1 MKKFKNF
8 LYIFFPVLV
17 ILVFGFYFF
26 NISPESSG
34 SSNNDETFDVLKT
47 TKVKKSQELRG
58 SPGFQKEYF
67 GKTHYPQSSDLGQ
80 EQILQMW
87 DEIEKMP
94 NEKDFNTNIVPW
106 RPLGPNGSAIDSTGV
121 RKYTGR
127 VLDLKIT
134 NGNLKV
140 ASASGGLW
148 ASNGSDPIPM
158 TDNLSSLAIGSFA
171 INPGD
176 SNIIIVGTGEPNVL
190 AGTGLHRST
199 NGGLNWT
206 RISMGNTP
214 RGFFRIMYAPNSQT
228 VLHAATTNGYYR
240 SDNNGLNWTRYF
252 EAEVSDVIV
261 NPLDPNIA
269 HIGVWDKGTGKG
281 GIYKST
287 NAGTNWT
294 KLTTQGLPTSN
305 VGRVSLALC
314 KNVPNNIW
322 ALIGKNDNNFLLGV
336 YKTASDG
343 VLWTSVSPTQ
353 GGDILGGGFGW
364 YVHAIGVSATNP
376 QVALVGGI
384 WLYHTTNGGVNWF
397 QHTDITTAKNLHA
410 DQHEVLWGANG
421 QDVWVANDGGV
432 SYSNDGGES
441 FTTQDNFYPIT
452 QYANFDVA
460 PSNRDYIFGGS
471 RDNAITGTTN
481 GGNTWIYAYP
491 SAADGGGIAFD
502 PFNNIILYATL
513 GNYGGAL
520 AFHRIRTM
528 DFGKT
533 WIDVS
538 SGIGASRE
546 EYPKIRAIPTSPTTL
561 FTNSWTGLYKTENF
575 GMNWT
580 LYDAALPFK
589 VYDFSIGHY
598 PSEGKTIV
606 YVWLESAENG
616 KRLYISTNNGPFVER
631 STGLEPGL
639 WVKSVIPH
647 PTNPTYAY
655 ALMTG
660 TEAGKKIYKTKNLGL
675 TWTNIT
681 GNLPNVV
688 MSHLVT
694 HPKTVNNL
702 YLGTEMGCYKS
713 TNHGFNWFRWN
724 EGMPEAAIVTEM
736 KPVMTDMNEFFI
748 YTSTYGRGI
757 FRREEPPQNNPGEET
772 MFQLFQNYPNP
783 FNPVTQITFT
793 LPVESKVTL
802 KVYDVTGRLV
812 TTLVNETR
820 LSGLYT
826 EDFNGA
832 NLSSGV
838 YFLTIQAGDFKD
850 TKRMMLIK

>member
-1 MKKFKNF
+1 MNKLKNS
-8 LYIFFPVLV
+8 LLILFPVLT
-17 ILVFGFYFF
+17 ILVFVFYF
-26 NISPESSG
+26 SAD
-34 SSNNDETFDVLKT
+34 SSNDDNSFDVLKT

-58 SPGFQKEYF
+58 SPGFQQEYF
-67 GKTHYPQSSDLGQ
+67 SKTHYPESADLEQ
-80 EQILQMW
+80 EQLLKMW
-87 DEIEKMP
+87 DEIENMP
-94 NEKDFNTNIVPW
+94 DEKDFSSNIVPW
-106 RPLGPNGSAIDSTGV
+106 RQLGPYGSAIDSTGV

-134 NGNLKV
+134 NGNLKI

-148 ASNGSDPIPM
+148 ASNGADPIPM

-190 AGTGLHRST
+190 DGTGLHRTT

-214 RGFFRIMYAPNSQT
+214 RGFYRLIYATNSQS
-228 VLHAATTNGYYR
+228 VIHAATKNGYYR

-252 EAEVSDVIV
+252 EGEVSDVIV

-269 HIGVWDKGTGKG
+269 HIGVWDRGTNLG

-287 NAGTNWT
+287 NGGTNWT

-322 ALIGKNDNNFLLGV
+322 ALIGRNDNNFLLGV

-353 GGDILGGGFGW
+353 WGDILGGGFGW
-364 YVHAIGVSATNP
+364 YVHAIGVSSTNP

-384 WLYHTTNGGVNWF
+384 WLYHTTNGGLNWF
-397 QHTDITTAKNLHA
+397 QNTDITAGKNLHA

-421 QDVWVANDGGV
+421 QDVWIANDGGV

-441 FTTQDNFYPIT
+441 FSTADNFYPIT

-471 RDNAITGTTN
+471 RDNAVTGTTN
-481 GGNTWIYAYP
+481 GGNSWIYAYP

-502 PFNNIILYATL
+502 PFNHIILYATL
-513 GNYGGAL
+513 GNYGGDL

-528 DFGKT
+528 DFGKS
-533 WIDVS
+533 WFDVS
-538 SGIGASRE
+538 NGIGASRE

-580 LYDAALPFK
+580 LYDAALPAK
-589 VYDFSIGHY
+589 IYDFSIGHY
-598 PSEGKTIV
+598 PQDGRTNV
-606 YVWLESAENG
+606 YVWLESAETG
-616 KRLYISTNNGPFVER
+616 KRLYISSNGASYVER
-631 STGLEPGL
+631 STGLEQGL
-639 WVKSVIPH
+639 WIKSVVPD
-647 PTNPTYAY
+647 PANNNVAY

-660 TEAGKKIYKTKNLGL
+660 TESGKKVYRTKNLGL
-675 TWTNIT
+675 TWTNIS

-688 MSHLVT
+688 MSHLVV
-694 HPKTVNNL
+694 HPKNSAVL

-713 TNHGFNWFRWN
+713 TNKGFSWFRWN

-736 KPVMTDMNEFFI
+736 KPVLTSMNEFFI

-757 FRREEPPQNNPGEET
+757 FRREEPPQSNPGEET

-783 FNPVTQITFT
+783 FNPITQITFT
-793 LPVESKVTL
+793 LPEESKVTL
-802 KVYDVTGRLV
+802 RVYDITGRLIS
-812 TTLVNETR
+812 TLVNETR

-826 EDFNGA
+826 EEFNGT
-832 NLSSGV
+832 NLASGV
-838 YFLTIQAGDFKD
+838 YFLTIDAGRFKD
-850 TKRMMLIK
+850 TKRMMLLK